1 MNKIFYAGQP
11 TPEEEREAWEAY
23 IQELEKEA
31 HEGGDLYENNLC
43 SI

>member
-23 IQELEKEA
+23 IMELEIEA
-31 HEGGDLYENNLC
+31 HEGGDLYENN
-43 SI
+43 

>member
-23 IQELEKEA
+23 INELEKET
-31 HEGGDLYENNLC
+31 HEGCDVYENN
-43 SI
+43 